1 MPSRRSL
8 ALSEQAQRFSIV
20 FKNSARKDLARFDKR
35 TQQKIA
41 DAISTLASN
50 PHPHGSLKL
59 SGFEDYWRIRIGSYR
74 VVYQIRDNEL
84 IIFIIR
90 IADRKDV
97 YQGL

>member
-1 MPSRRSL
+1 MPNQ
-8 ALSEQAQRFSIV
+8 EQGFSII
-20 FKNSARKDLARFDKR
+20 FKKSAEKDLARFD
-35 TQQKIA
+35 QKTRQRIA
-41 DAISTLASN
+41 DAISALAIN

-84 IIFIIR
+84 IIFVIR

-97 YQGL
+97 YHGL